1 MVELSS
7 VLAAPVVPVAPS
19 GTRLSTS
26 GRRLP
31 ASGSGLPPPCT
42 AWSLPESRGST
53 PGSNRPRGW
62 SSPTAGKF
70 DRVVAR
76 KPLARAWVA
85 AVGAGI
91 RRGSPWVSAVRG
103 PGDAVRGPDREGRR
117 REGRAFSPSAVGRT
131 TKRGGP
137 CTHGDGRHVSC
148 CECPLTTSRSGGR
161 NAHMAEHAARGRAHL
176 TAHHARLRTY
186 LRHAAVMC
194 EQHGHD
200 ARKRSYRAAS
210 RLRNGSAARATHPSL
225 LVLYE

>member
-76 KPLARAWVA
+76 KPLARPWVA

-103 PGDAVRGPDREGRR
+103 PGDAVRGPDREWRR

-161 NAHMAEHAARGRAHL
+161 NAHMTEHAARCRAHL
-176 TAHHARLRTY
+176 TAHHARLRTQ
-186 LRHAAVMC
+186 LRHAAVMRDQKLSGSC
-194 EQHGHD
+194 EHVIGPNRVGGKGRHVR
-200 ARKRSYRAAS
+200 ARR
-210 RLRNGSAARATHPSL
+210 PSL
-225 LVLYE
+225 RPI

>member
-7 VLAAPVVPVAPS
+7 VLAAPGVPVAAPGS
-19 GTRLSTS
+19 RLS
-26 GRRLP
+26 
-31 ASGSGLPPPCT
+31 ASGSRLPVSGSRLPGSGT

-76 KPLARAWVA
+76 KPLARPWVA

-103 PGDAVRGPDREGRR
+103 PGDAVRGHDREGRR
-117 REGRAFSPSAVGRT
+117 REGRASCPSAVGRT
-131 TKRGGP
+131 TKRVGLR
-137 CTHGDGRHVSC
+137 THGDGRHVSC

-161 NAHMAEHAARGRAHL
+161 NAHMAEHAARCRAHL
-176 TAHHARLRTY
+176 TAHHERLLTY

>member
-1 MVELSS
+1 MVEPWS
-7 VLAAPVVPVAPS
+7 VLAAPGVPVASS

-31 ASGSGLPPPCT
+31 VSGSRLPGSGT

-53 PGSNRPRGW
+53 SGSNPLRGW

-70 DRVVAR
+70 DRFVAR

-91 RRGSPWVSAVRG
+91 RRGSPWSSAVRD
-103 PGDAVRGPDREGRR
+103 PGDAVRGHEREGRR
-117 REGRAFSPSAVGRT
+117 REGRASSPSAVGRT
-131 TKRGGP
+131 TKRVGP
-137 CTHGDGRHVSC
+137 RTHGDGRHVSC

-176 TAHHARLRTY
+176 TAHHARLRTP
-186 LRHAAVMC
+186 LRHVAVMC

-200 ARKRSYRAAS
+200 VREPSCRSAS